1 MQLTA
6 NTTTFYTRLRAR
18 LAALIAARPAAAESF
33 SLYIPGE
40 GLTGEFATIEQA
52 EAARLRLPLA
62 QRARA
67 TINDADGY
75 CLCR

>member
-18 LAALIAARPAAAESF
+18 LAALIAARPAAESF